1 MEPARTRWPRWWP
14 FRATPS
20 DATPTLAPSSDAP
33 PPDTPEHARIA
44 ALTGARPVRLALYA
58 QAFRH
63 RSALRGQSES
73 HHHSNERLEFLGDAI
88 LEAVVSEHLYHTF
101 PDTDEGFL
109 SRLRAKLVSG
119 RALAQYALRLHLG
132 AHLEMSDEM
141 RAQGGER
148 HTTLLADA
156 FEALIGAIYLD
167 LGAAAAQAFV
177 HRTVLDGR
185 DLGALAEKTDN
196 FKSALLEAAQ
206 GRGLPQ
212 PTYRTVRAEGAAHS
226 RTFTIEAIVGG
237 QAMGE
242 GQAQSKKAAEQLA
255 ARAALEKLQQAPD

>member
-1 MEPARTRWPRWWP
+1 MEEVRSWWQRWW
-14 FRATPS
+14 RSRNS
-20 DATPTLAPSSDAP
+20 D
-33 PPDTPEHARIA
+33 PDTDEHARIA
-44 ALTGARPVRLALYA
+44 VLTGVRPARLDLYQ

-63 RSALRGQSES
+63 RSALRGMPES
-73 HHHSNERLEFLGDAI
+73 HRHSNERLEFLGDAI
-88 LEAVVSEHLYHTF
+88 LEAVVSEHLYTAF
-101 PDTDEGFL
+101 PESDEGFL

-119 RALAQYALRLHLG
+119 KALAQYALRLDLG
-132 AHLEMSDEM
+132 LYLEMSDEM

-148 HTTLLADA
+148 HATLLADA

-167 LGAAAAQAFV
+167 LGSAAAWAFV

-185 DLGALAEKTDN
+185 DLGALADRTDN

-212 PTYRTVRAEGAAHS
+212 PIYRTVRMEGAAHD
-226 RTFTIEAIVGG
+226 RTFTIEAVVGG
-237 QAMGE
+237 QALGE

-255 ARAALEKLQQAPD
+255 ARAALERLQHENGIT